1 MASTLEKARISDAE
15 MEKRRRLVNSADHSN
30 AMEGLKRDPATDHIF
45 KAFIRGEIE
54 ATDIVPM
61 LKEFRAAN
69 G

>member
-15 MEKRRRLVNSADHSN
+15 MKKRRRLVNSADHSN

-45 KAFIRGEIE
+45 EAFIRG
-54 ATDIVPM
+54 DIDADDIDTM
-61 LKEFRAAN
+61 LDEFRAAN

>member
-1 MASTLEKARISDAE
+1 MRISDAE

-45 KAFIRGEIE
+45 EAFIRG
-54 ATDIVPM
+54 DIDADDIDTM
-61 LKEFRAAN
+61 LDEFRAAN

>member
-1 MASTLEKARISDAE
+1 MASTLEKMRISDAE

-45 KAFIRGEIE
+45 EAFIRG
-54 ATDIVPM
+54 DIDADDIDTM
-61 LKEFRAAN
+61 LDEFRAAN

>member
-1 MASTLEKARISDAE
+1 MASTLEKTRISDAE
-15 MEKRRRLVNSADHSN
+15 MEQRRRLVDSADHSN

-45 KAFIRGEIE
+45 EAFVRGEIE
-54 ATDIVPM
+54 ASDIVPM

>member
-1 MASTLEKARISDAE
+1 MASTLEKTRISDAE
-15 MEKRRRLVNSADHSN
+15 MEQRRRLVDSADHSN
-30 AMEGLKRDPATDHIF
+30 TMEGLKRDPATDHIF
-45 KAFIRGEIE
+45 EAFIRGEIE

>member
-1 MASTLEKARISDAE
+1 MASTLEKMRISDAE

-45 KAFIRGEIE
+45 EAFIRG
-54 ATDIVPM
+54 DIDADDIDTM
-61 LKEFRAAN
+61 LDDFRAAN